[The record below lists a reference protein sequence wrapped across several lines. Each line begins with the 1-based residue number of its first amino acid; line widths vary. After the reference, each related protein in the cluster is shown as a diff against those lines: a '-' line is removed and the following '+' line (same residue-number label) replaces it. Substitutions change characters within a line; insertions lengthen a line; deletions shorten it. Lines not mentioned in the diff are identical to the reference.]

1 MPFIKNTVYLH
12 FIFPD
17 DIAAVI
23 ASWTGIPPQR
33 MLESER
39 DRILQMGEKLGERVV
54 GQDEAIAVVTE
65 SIQRSRAGLNDPTK
79 PIASLVFLGP
89 TGVGKTE
96 LCKALAEFMFDSEDA
111 IIRFDM
117 SEYMEKQTVSRLVG
131 APPGY
136 GKFSIEHFLCESISV
151 ILKLMLFCD
160 VQ

>member
-1 MPFIKNTVYLH
+1 
-12 FIFPD
+12 
-17 DIAAVI
+17 
-23 ASWTGIPPQR
+23 
-33 MLESER
+33 
-39 DRILQMGEKLGERVV
+39 
-54 GQDEAIAVVTE
+54 
-65 SIQRSRAGLNDPTK
+65 
-79 PIASLVFLGP
+79 
-89 TGVGKTE
+89 
-96 LCKALAEFMFDSEDA
+96 MFDSEDA